1 MQLTRKQKE
10 EQVKKLEESLKKIKS
25 AVFVDYQK
33 VKVLDITKLRKS
45 LRSKNI
51 EFKTVKKTLT
61 NLALKK
67 ANIAVDTSKFPGPI
81 ATILGYADEAE
92 TVKEVVTF
100 SKANPTFKILGGV
113 LENKFI
119 DAEMVSSLAKLPS
132 KQEMLGKVVGTIAA
146 PISGFATVLNGN
158 IRNLVYALN
167 AISKQKTN

>member
-10 EQVKKLEESLKKIKS
+10 EQVKNLEESFKKIKS

-61 NLALKK
+61 GLALKRAK
-67 ANIAVDTSKFPGPI
+67 IAVDTSKFPGPI
-81 ATILGYADEAE
+81 ATILGYTDEAE
-92 TVKEVVTF
+92 TVKDVVAF
-100 SKANPTFKILGGV
+100 SKTSPTFKILGGI

-119 DAEMVSSLAKLPS
+119 EPAMVSSLASLPS

-158 IRNLVYALN
+158 IRALVYALN
-167 AISKQKTN
+167 AVSKQKTN